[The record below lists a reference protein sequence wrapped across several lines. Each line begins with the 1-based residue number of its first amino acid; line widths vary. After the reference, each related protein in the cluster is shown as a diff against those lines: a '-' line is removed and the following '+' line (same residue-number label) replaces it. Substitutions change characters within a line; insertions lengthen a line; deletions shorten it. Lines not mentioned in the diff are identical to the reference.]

1 VRAWAAERRVVVES
15 GRFGNLFLRRR
26 SRARWATAP
35 IFFTAHMDHPAFVVA
50 QVCGVRE
57 LAADFR
63 GHVDERFFVGSPVL
77 LHGEG
82 RRTARGRVAE
92 FERHKGPWLDGQARI
107 IFARDVAARPG
118 DILTWDVGVPRV
130 RAGLLHAPSC
140 DDPAG
145 VAAALAA
152 FDVLLGERNFRAD
165 VRVLLTRAEEVGFVG
180 AIAACRARALPRSGR
195 YITLETSKS
204 FPDSPI
210 GGGPVIRV
218 GDKTGIFDPDLT
230 YRLSRIAE
238 AEAAEDPSFRWQRKL
253 MPGGT
258 CEASVF
264 ESYGFTAAACC
275 MPLGNYHNMDEATG
289 RPAAETISL
298 ADFDGLVR
306 FLAAVGRNLD
316 DTKRF
321 PPLKERLEGIFAQ
334 RHRLLDEK

>member
-1 VRAWAAERRVVVES
+1 
-15 GRFGNLFLRRR
+15 
-26 SRARWATAP
+26 
-35 IFFTAHMDHPAFVVA
+35 MDHPAFVVA
-50 QVCGVRE
+50 QVCGARE

-63 GHVDERFFVGSPVL
+63 GHVQEQFFVGSPVL
-77 LHGEG
+77 LHGDGG
-82 RRTARGRVAE
+82 RPARGRVAE
-92 FERHKGPWLDGQARI
+92 FERHKGPWLDGRARI
-107 IFARDVAARPG
+107 VFARDVTARPG
-118 DILTWDVGVPRV
+118 DILTWDVGVPRIK
-130 RAGLLHAPSC
+130 AGRLQAPSC

-152 FDVLLGERNFRAD
+152 LDMLLGERGFRGD

-180 AIAACRARALPRSGR
+180 AIAACRAAALPRSGR

-204 FPDSPI
+204 FPESPI
-210 GGGPVIRV
+210 GGGPVLRV

-238 AEAAEDPSFRWQRKL
+238 AVVVEDPSFLWQRKL

-264 ESYGFTAAACC
+264 QTYGFTAAACC
-275 MPLGNYHNMDEATG
+275 VPLGNYHNMNEATG
-289 RPAAETISL
+289 CPAAETISL

-306 FLAAVGRNLD
+306 LLAAFGRNLD

-334 RHRLLDEK
+334 RRGLLDKI